1 MAERLHRRAHG
12 SHMQGKPTR
21 VTLLCS
27 ITAPPP
33 AYSNRQRHPAFTV
46 AIHDQPRTKSTRA
59 AVSTSARTEHR
70 YLKPASRD
78 TNFHKPP
85 QPITSQ
91 ALRVPH
97 SPCVKKPAIMRS
109 AWTYPSEEGLENRSY
124 LLCFKT
130 GIATVSSWRPW
141 VHSALR
147 TLV

>member
-1 MAERLHRRAHG
+1 MKAESSNGRKASQTSTRI
-12 SHMQGKPTR
+12 SHAGETTR

-78 TNFHKPP
+78 TNLHKPP

-97 SPCVKKPAIMRS
+97 SPCVDRKLCSSNCRCQQCHS
-109 AWTYPSEEGLENRSY
+109 ASCSQ
-124 LLCFKT
+124 
-130 GIATVSSWRPW
+130 
-141 VHSALR
+141 VHSRATTSLPEQQ
-147 TLV
+147 LLHP